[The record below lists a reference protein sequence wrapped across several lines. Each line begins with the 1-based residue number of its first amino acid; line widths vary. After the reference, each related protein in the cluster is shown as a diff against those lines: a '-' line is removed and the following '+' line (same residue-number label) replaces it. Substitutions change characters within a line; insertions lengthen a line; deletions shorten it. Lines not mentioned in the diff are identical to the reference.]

1 MPCHA
6 HGRGTLKLHLSFDNH
21 VHFIICH
28 CSVCLVLIIGNYY
41 LSTELAVTTSHFLR
55 PGKVT
60 EGDLCCAQYAEDHR
74 WYRGRITGLL
84 EGNKV
89 TRGVA
94 S

>member
-1 MPCHA
+1 MVEVLWDCIFHLIVMY
-6 HGRGTLKLHLSFDNH
+6 TLLFAIVLS
-21 VHFIICH
+21 
-28 CSVCLVLIIGNYY
+28 CLVLLIGNYY
-41 LSTELAVTTSHFLR
+41 LSAELTVTTSHFLR